1 MNTGAFND
9 FVKPISNQTKLP
21 QNLPFGLSVARNI
34 TDKKILINTDH
45 CLRADRRMHL
55 RISEVATSVWRSKI
69 WRFFSIQSP
78 QRPSPPPPTAPRKKC
93 SHPSPSSSFRIQE
106 LSTAIVSLER
116 EICGKT
122 EHLCREFLLVKWRS
136 NQTIG

>member
-9 FVKPISNQTKLP
+9 FVKAISNQTKLP
-21 QNLPFGLSVARNI
+21 QNLPFGFSVARNI

-45 CLRADRRMHL
+45 CWRADRRMHL
-55 RISEVATSVWRSKI
+55 IIAEVATSVWRSRI
-69 WRFFSIQSP
+69 WRFFSIRSP
-78 QRPSPPPPTAPRKKC
+78 QHPPPPQENKC
-93 SHPSPSSSFRIQE
+93 SHPSPSCSFRIQE